1 MTGMA
6 LLALVKALVVGSID
20 ARAVAEDTVT
30 ATRCFQV
37 VDVQTG
43 EHHFVIEGWL
53 PAEWLGEFRA
63 ILEEASG
70 GKATVVVDEDVSAA
84 VTAPSAIRS
93 ASFAR
98 PYELLVELYGMPG
111 RDGYDPTLAT
121 ALFMPLFFGLMIG
134 DAGYGV
140 ALILAARLLGRYFQ
154 TPVAGLARSLL
165 TWGGAWSVGFGLLLF
180 GDVLGWS
187 LQGFV
192 PWYPYFHREGNLLL
206 LFALSVIVGATH
218 VNLGLL
224 LGFRALRRRMGLK
237 VAFLRKISW
246 IILENGAFILM
257 LGLAGIAL
265 ADLWYV
271 GLGVM
276 AFAIALIA
284 WGGGVTDVVEVPSF
298 IGNLLSYLRLGIIGI
313 AEAALAGTLNAIIV
327 TSLFPLGP
335 AGWIAGGLLL
345 VVGHGFLL
353 LLAVIT
359 VGIQSLRLHYV
370 EFYSKFY
377 PSESTRVVERFHP
390 SVKAGP
396 QETR

>member
-1 MTGMA
+1 MA
-6 LLALVKALVVGSID
+6 LLALVKALVVGASG
-20 ARAVAEDTVT
+20 ARAAAEDTIT
-30 ATRCFQV
+30 ASRCLQV
-37 VDVQTG
+37 VDVRV
-43 EHHFVIEGWL
+43 EDHHFVIEGWI
-53 PAEWLGEFRA
+53 PATSLDEFRT

-70 GKATVVVDEDVSAA
+70 GAATVVVDEDVNAA

-93 ASFAR
+93 PTFAR

-140 ALILAARLLGRYFQ
+140 ALIGAAAVLGRYFK
-154 TPVAGLARSLL
+154 TPLAGLARSLL
-165 TWGGAWSVGFGLLLF
+165 TWGGAWSIGFGLLLF
-180 GDVLGWS
+180 GDVFGWS
-187 LQGFV
+187 LQGLQ
-192 PWYPYFHREGNLLL
+192 PWYPYLYREGDLFL
-206 LFALSVIVGATH
+206 LFGLSVVVGATH

-276 AFAIALIA
+276 AFAIALLA
-284 WGGGVTDVVEVPSF
+284 WGGGLTDVVEAPSF

-335 AGWIAGGLLL
+335 AGWLAGGLLL

-377 PSESTRVVERFHP
+377 PSDNTRVVERFHP
-390 SVKAGP
+390 SVKAGLG
-396 QETR
+396 EAR